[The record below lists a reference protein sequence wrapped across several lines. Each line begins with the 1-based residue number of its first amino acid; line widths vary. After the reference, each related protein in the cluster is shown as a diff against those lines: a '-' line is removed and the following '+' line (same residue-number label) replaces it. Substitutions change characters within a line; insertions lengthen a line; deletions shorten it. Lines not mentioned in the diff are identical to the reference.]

1 MKALYKILL
10 CCVLCLN
17 TAGLTAVH
25 AEGEDIPQEPVPA
38 ETATETEE
46 NTAETAPAEG
56 TEAQPEE
63 TPVTVDTAEGETGT
77 EGTEVLP
84 EETPAATEPEG
95 GEVAPEE
102 PAETAEPEETIAPEE
117 TVAPERTAA
126 PEETPVSQETVTP
139 AETAEPTAEPAG
151 ETAEPEVKED
161 EPAET
166 AAPEAEAAESET
178 EVEEELIEETEELEE
193 VEEEIDEVEEEL
205 EEPEELLEAS
215 GYSFNIS
222 DNEAT
227 ITGYSGSS
235 KVISIPNT
243 VKYSGKTYEVTGINT
258 SDFKNSN
265 ITELTLPVNLRYINT
280 YAFANCRKLT
290 KVTINARSLNDCSDY
305 EWKDSYCPFYNA
317 GSDKGVEVVFGSG
330 VSRIPAYL
338 FATFEDQVKERYFR
352 VVKVTI
358 PSSVGEI
365 GTSAFENCYLLK
377 TAVINGAGT
386 IKNRAFYNTSLTSLK
401 LPGNTTSIGD
411 QAFQNTDIKTL
422 SLPKGLKGIG
432 DYAFANTRKL
442 TKVTI
447 NSRSLDDCV
456 NFEWEGNYC
465 PFYNSGSDKGVEVV
479 FGSGVSR
486 IPAYLFKGY
495 EDQVKEHHFRVTK
508 VTIPSSVGEIGT
520 GAFENCYLLKTAVIN
535 GAGPIRNRAFFNTSL
550 TSLKLPG
557 NTTSIG
563 DQAFQNTDI
572 KTLSLPKGLK
582 SIGDYAF
589 ANTRMLTKVTINS
602 RSLNDFSDY
611 EWSGN
616 YCPFYNSGSD
626 KGVEVVFGSGVSR
639 IPEYLFATFE
649 DQANRKYF
657 RATKVTIPTSVKE
670 IARGAFCN
678 CYKLKTAMYNGSST
692 KFNNLVVRDYNGS
705 LLRANEYYTYY
716 HLVFVRRNGKYYWYE
731 NNKRQAVKGDPKNI
745 IDARFHTERGREIFD
760 PKTKAWYWLDAV
772 YGGAKATGKEVWMPY
787 VYQNEKSWSYED
799 KVRMANESD
808 SGMEGLVLNAM
819 LNGDGKWVRYDG
831 NGKMLKGWVTI
842 EGDLAEIYPTQ
853 KGKRYYYDTHTGMM
867 ARGYVTIDYWT
878 YHFDETTGALIN

>member
-1 MKALYKILL
+1 MKALYKMLL

-17 TAGLTAVH
+17 TAGFTAVH

-38 ETATETEE
+38 ETATETAE
-46 NTAETAPAEG
+46 NTSETAPAEG

-63 TPVTVDTAEGETGT
+63 TPATADTAEGETGT

-102 PAETAEPEETIAPEE
+102 PAETAEPEETIVPEE
-117 TVAPERTAA
+117 TASPE
-126 PEETPVSQETVTP
+126 
-139 AETAEPTAEPAG
+139 ETAEPTAEPAG

-178 EVEEELIEETEELEE
+178 EVEEAELIEETEELEE

-265 ITELTLPVNLRYINT
+265 ITELTLPANLRSMNHYV
-280 YAFANCRKLT
+280 FSNCRKLT
-290 KVTINARSLNDCSDY
+290 KVTINARSL
-305 EWKDSYCPFYNA
+305 
-317 GSDKGVEVVFGSG
+317 
-330 VSRIPAYL
+330 
-338 FATFEDQVKERYFR
+338 
-352 VVKVTI
+352 
-358 PSSVGEI
+358 
-365 GTSAFENCYLLK
+365 
-377 TAVINGAGT
+377 
-386 IKNRAFYNTSLTSLK
+386 
-401 LPGNTTSIGD
+401 
-411 QAFQNTDIKTL
+411 
-422 SLPKGLKGIG
+422 
-432 DYAFANTRKL
+432 
-442 TKVTI
+442 
-447 NSRSLDDCV
+447 DDCDY
-456 NFEWEGNYC
+456 NDMRGCYC

-479 FGSGVSR
+479 FGSGVSKV
-486 IPAYLFKGY
+486 PAYLFATY
-495 EDQVKEHHFRVTK
+495 EDRVKEHFFRVTK

-535 GAGPIRNRAFFNTSL
+535 GAGVIKKSAFYNTSL

-563 DQAFQNTDI
+563 NSAFQNTDI
-572 KTLSLPKGLK
+572 KTLTLPKGLK
-582 SIGDYAF
+582 SIGTNAF
-589 ANTRMLTKVTINS
+589 ANIRKLTKVTINS
-602 RSLNDFSDY
+602 KSLNDCTNSDY
-611 EWSGN
+611 WGN

-626 KGVEVVFGSGVSR
+626 KGVEVVFGSSVSR

-670 IARGAFCN
+670 IAKGAFCN

-731 NNKRQAVKGDPKNI
+731 NNKRQAVKGDPKNL
-745 IDARFHTERGREIFD
+745 IDQKFHTERGREIFD

-842 EGDLAEIYPTQ
+842 EDDLAEIYPTQ

-867 ARGYVTIDYWT
+867 ARGYVKMGYWT
-878 YHFDETTGALIN
+878 YHFDETTGALID